1 MSRVE
6 DKLNYSLF
14 RPIELEDSELIVYNE
29 ENIDQSI
36 SDFNKII
43 SKIK

>member
-1 MSRVE
+1 MSREE